1 MPRRLTL
8 DEVMQRNSVAIYRF
22 GDPVAFWYDK
32 GRDFG
37 DFIEFNRQ
45 ITVHISSK
53 PYLFK
58 DKYETSWVAY
68 DEMPTPLQIIGI
80 YSEML
85 RRHNATTV

>member
-8 DEVMQRNSVAIYRF
+8 DEVMQRDSVAIYRF
-22 GDPVAFWYDK
+22 EEPVAYWFDK

-37 DFIEFNRQ
+37 DFIEFSRQ
-45 ITVHISSK
+45 ITSYISSK

-58 DKYETSWVAY
+58 DEYEITWVAY

-85 RRHNATTV
+85 RRQNATTV